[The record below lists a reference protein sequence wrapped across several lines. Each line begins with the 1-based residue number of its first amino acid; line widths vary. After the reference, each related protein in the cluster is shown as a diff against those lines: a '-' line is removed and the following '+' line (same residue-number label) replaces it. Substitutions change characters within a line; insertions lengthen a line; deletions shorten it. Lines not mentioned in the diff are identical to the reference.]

1 MAAVTAL
8 VIIARRRWP
17 ALLPAWVF
25 YLVTLSPTIG
35 LVPVGIHIVA
45 DRFSYLPL
53 IGLALPPS
61 MAVVS
66 TIFLLPNTLSRFAG
80 SVVVAAVLVTL
91 TFLTDQRGAVWSD
104 TGTLFGNALQENPK
118 CLPAHINLTV
128 WHTTRK
134 EFNEAIDQ
142 GKQAVELAPDGIP
155 GRKNLAYALINKG
168 DRREAIIVLRPLA
181 QHDVQDP
188 DVWRALA
195 ECFEALEDTNNA
207 KLARESQRRC
217 EGKL

>member
-1 MAAVTAL
+1 M
-8 VIIARRRWP
+8 RRCWP
-17 ALLPAWVF
+17 ALLPAWF
-25 YLVTLSPTIG
+25 LYLVTLSPTIG
-35 LVPVGIHIVA
+35 LIPVGIHIVA

-53 IGLALPPS
+53 IGLALPLS
-61 MAVVS
+61 VAVVWA
-66 TIFLLPNTLSRFAG
+66 IVLMPNTASRFAAG
-80 SVVVAAVLVTL
+80 LAAAAVLVAL
-91 TFLTDQRGAVWSD
+91 AFLTDQRGAVWSD
-104 TGTLFGNALQENPK
+104 TGTLFRNALQENPN

-134 EFNEAIDQ
+134 EFDEAIDQ
-142 GKQAVELAPDGIP
+142 GRQAVELAPDGIP
-155 GRKNLAYALINKG
+155 GRKDLANALINKG

-195 ECFEALEDTNNA
+195 ECFEALGDTNNA
-207 KLARESQRRC
+207 KLAHESQRRC